1 MVLGFL
7 QILHLALGQRS
18 GEFTAWVL
26 ADGDMYKVPLKVP
39 RVFYLNTQATNTEE
53 YPGVRVTRTLPH
65 GRPVFNLI
73 EVSRFNAWK
82 LKNYYHHLDY

>member
-1 MVLGFL
+1 M
-7 QILHLALGQRS
+7 QILLLALDQRP

-73 EVSRFNAWK
+73 EVRKFDASK
-82 LKNYYHHLDY
+82 LKNCHHQVAY